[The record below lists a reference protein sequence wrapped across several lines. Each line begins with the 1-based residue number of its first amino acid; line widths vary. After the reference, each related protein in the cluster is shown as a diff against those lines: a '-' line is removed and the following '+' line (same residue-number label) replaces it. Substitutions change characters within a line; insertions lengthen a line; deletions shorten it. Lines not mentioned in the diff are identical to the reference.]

1 MKLLIIGG
9 ITFIATSGID
19 ARSIKGSSIYP
30 RSSVAFTRPSS
41 TEINA
46 HNNHKNDRQILQ
58 QTSADTFL
66 NIPRGGEVAATASS
80 SNMVTSLLSG
90 LCSYIKGAKSDTL
103 SLLGTTALVA
113 PICNKLGISNI
124 LGFLAAGM
132 ALGPN
137 GIKGG
142 LINDIHT
149 TEMLADLG
157 IVFFLFEMVRYYKKF
172 VHILCYNFCTHLYF
186 GLLISTLLKGSTH
199 KL

>member
-1 MKLLIIGG
+1 MYVWEQTISSSTATAYSNSKDDDGTDENKDILLSSSSRKGRVLYKSIQNNQGDSIGWEKV
-9 ITFIATSGID
+9 ITT
-19 ARSIKGSSIYP
+19 
-30 RSSVAFTRPSS
+30 PSS
-41 TEINA
+41 
-46 HNNHKNDRQILQ
+46 
-58 QTSADTFL
+58 
-66 NIPRGGEVAATASS
+66 SS
-80 SNMVTSLLSG
+80 SNNMVTSLLSG
-90 LCSYIKGAKSDTL
+90 LCSYIKGSKSDTL

-157 IVFFLFEMVRYYKKF
+157 IVFFLFEMVRC
-172 VHILCYNFCTHLYF
+172 V
-186 GLLISTLLKGSTH
+186 
-199 KL
+199 

>member
-1 MKLLIIGG
+1 MKLLLIGG
-9 ITFIATSGID
+9 VTFIAINGID
-19 ARSIKGSSIYP
+19 ARSIKGSSLYP
-30 RSSVAFTRPSS
+30 RSSVAFTRPAS
-41 TEINA
+41 TDVVT
-46 HNNHKNDRQILQ
+46 HNNHKDDRQLLQ

-66 NIPRGGEVAATASS
+66 GIPRGGEVTTATTSS
-80 SNMVTSLLSG
+80 STNVVTSLLSG
-90 LCSYIKGAKSDTL
+90 LCSYIKGTKSDTL

-157 IVFFLFEMVRYYKKF
+157 IVFFLFEMVRYYKKCAHLMF
-172 VHILCYNFCTHLYF
+172 NFCI
-186 GLLISTLLKGSTH
+186 LISFLVSFLY
-199 KL
+199 

>member
-1 MKLLIIGG
+1 MKLLLIGG
-9 ITFIATSGID
+9 VTFIAINGID
-19 ARSIKGSSIYP
+19 ARSIKGSSLYP

-41 TEINA
+41 TEIDA
-46 HNNHKNDRQILQ
+46 HNNHKDDHQLLQ

-66 NIPRGGEVAATASS
+66 NIPRGGEVTTASTS
-80 SNMVTSLLSG
+80 SSNNMVTSLLSG

-103 SLLGTTALVA
+103 TLLGTTALVA

-157 IVFFLFEMVRYYKKF
+157 IVFFLFEMVRC
-172 VHILCYNFCTHLYF
+172 V
-186 GLLISTLLKGSTH
+186 
-199 KL
+199 

>member
-1 MKLLIIGG
+1 MKLFLI
-9 ITFIATSGID
+9 TTTCAIATTGID
-19 ARSIKGSSIYP
+19 ARSNKGSAIYP
-30 RSSVAFTRPSS
+30 RSSVAFTRQSS
-41 TEINA
+41 TKIDA
-46 HNNHKNDRQILQ
+46 HNNHKDDRQLLQ

-66 NIPRGGEVAATASS
+66 NIPRGGEVTTASS
-80 SNMVTSLLSG
+80 SSSNNMVTSLLSG
-90 LCSYIKGAKSDTL
+90 LCSYIKGSKSDTL

-142 LINDIHT
+142 LINNIHT

-157 IVFFLFEMVRYYKKF
+157 IVFFLFEMVRC
-172 VHILCYNFCTHLYF
+172 I
-186 GLLISTLLKGSTH
+186 
-199 KL
+199 